1 MPSRVRRPGW
11 ALTAVLA
18 AAVVAAWPARHTT
31 SAQAAPV
38 PALVFVS
45 RAIPT
50 EGTVYW
56 NVPRGLP
63 GAMAYSRFQVASP
76 GRLLV
81 RESDGQIRVLVDGSQ
96 PASNAFRLVDV
107 NAPDVSWDGQR
118 IVFAGLPEG
127 NYSRLPVSGPGAW
140 RLFVINL
147 DGTGLRQLT
156 VSDRNVDLSQFGSL
170 ASTFATYDDTDPAWL
185 PDGRIVFSSTRWPG
199 IAQYGAARSTNLF
212 VVNAN
217 GSGMHRITGEKNGAD
232 RPLVDPLTGRI
243 VYSRWWRNF
252 RFASNDLST
261 VVHPN
266 GGFRRHL
273 GLIATTDTELGG
285 IPGGPNNLQRN
296 SWHLI
301 SITPDGSDMVQFAGE
316 SGLFFEAEDY
326 NHAYGGSFAPDGSLF
341 ANFFPMKNGTEA
353 AGFGGVRRF
362 SRGIGRPRS
371 VIGITSNLNQQYVSQ
386 SPRSFGVYVG
396 SYAAEPEALSDGRLI
411 VSGAPDVYQDY
422 GLYVVNAD
430 GTGTT
435 LLYDEPGRTE
445 VRARVAAPRSL
456 PPIIPDTVAHVASA
470 LPPRAQAPY
479 DVDGTFVFDSL
490 NVYFNAPVDVPIINA
505 PGFGSAQLIAF
516 FLDHQRLNP
525 GSFERL
531 DWPILLGT
539 AQVQADGSVPPTP
552 LPANLPLFEQLR
564 SAQMTVP
571 FTGRGSRGATPGAAH
586 VAGMNYG
593 RTGARVRCVG
603 CHAGHT
609 MIPVPP
615 SDEEARWTNLAP
627 GATIVQSSVD
637 PALENTDGLVD
648 RRARTGRPEW
658 FWRSH
663 PSQSPNGQWV
673 GLQFPQALRVRTV
686 RLYNPPQSDTLTT
699 RVQSARVRLFADA
712 NGQREVASVTTGPI
726 SDDGTDVPFGDVVA
740 RMVGIEF
747 LNVTGRT
754 RYMNVASLAEVEVI
768 ARGEGAAAC
777 VAPAAPGAL
786 GASVAGSRV
795 SLAWQPP
802 ASGAPDG
809 YVVEAGSSPGLA
821 NLAVLP
827 LAGAGSSFAIDAPN
841 GRYYVR
847 VRAANACGT
856 GPASNEVVVD
866 VPGTCPAPPP
876 PSGVNASVSGGTVS
890 LGWPA
895 VPGAAGYVLEAGST
909 PGASNVFVGPVP
921 GPGLQA
927 APPAGRYYVRVRAR
941 SACGGVS
948 APSAEVLV
956 NVP

>member
-1 MPSRVRRPGW
+1 
-11 ALTAVLA
+11 LTAVLA
-18 AAVVAAWPARHTT
+18 AAVVAVWPARHTT
-31 SAQAAPV
+31 SAQVAPV
-38 PALVFVS
+38 PPIVFVS
-45 RAIPT
+45 RAIPAQ
-50 EGTVYW
+50 GTVYW

-63 GAMAYSRFQVASP
+63 GVMAYSRFQVASP

-81 RESDGQIRVLVDGSQ
+81 RQSDGQIRVLVDGAQ
-96 PASNAFRLVDV
+96 PAGNLFRLADV

-127 NYSRLPVSGPGAW
+127 NHSREPVSGPGAW

-147 DGTGLRQLT
+147 DGSGLRQLT
-156 VSDRNVDLSQFGSL
+156 RSDRAIDLSQFGSL
-170 ASTFATYDDTDPAWL
+170 ADRFSSYDDTDPAWL
-185 PDGRIVFSSTRWPG
+185 PDGRVVFSSTRWPAF
-199 IAQYGAARSTNLF
+199 AQYGGARSTNLF
-212 VVNAN
+212 VVNAD
-217 GSGMHRITGEKNGAD
+217 GSGMHRITGERNGAD

-243 VYSRWWRNF
+243 VYSRWWRNY

-261 VVHPN
+261 VMHPS

-273 GLIATTDTELGG
+273 GLVASTDTELGG

-301 SITPDGSDMVQFAGE
+301 SITPDGSDMAQFAGE
-316 SGLFFEAEDY
+316 SGLFFEAEDD
-326 NHAYGGSFAPDGSLF
+326 NHAYGGSFAADGTLF

-353 AGFGGVRRF
+353 SGFGGVRHF
-362 SRGIGRPRS
+362 ARGVASPTP
-371 VIGITSNLNQQYVSQ
+371 VIGITTNLNQQYVSQ

-396 SYAAEPEALSDGRLI
+396 SYAAEPEVLPDGRLI
-411 VSGAPDVYQDY
+411 VSGAPDVFQDY
-422 GLYVVNAD
+422 GLYVANAD
-430 GTGTT
+430 GSGAT

-445 VRARVAAPRSL
+445 LRARVAAPRPL
-456 PPIIPDTVAHVASA
+456 PPILPDAVTHVASA
-470 LPPRAQAPY
+470 LPPRAQGPY
-479 DVDGTFVFDSL
+479 DIDGTFLFDSL
-490 NVYFNAPVDVPIINA
+490 NVFFNAPVDVPIINA
-505 PGFGSAQLIAF
+505 PGVGSASLMAF

-539 AQVQADGSVPPTP
+539 APVAADGSVAPTP

-564 SAQMTVP
+564 SAQMRVP

-593 RTGARVRCVG
+593 RTGTRARCVG

-615 SDEEARWTNLAP
+615 TDEEARWTNLAP
-627 GATIVQSSVD
+627 GAAIVQSSVD
-637 PALENTDGLVD
+637 PALEDTDGLVD
-648 RRARTGRPEW
+648 RRVRTGRPEW

-663 PSQSPNGQWV
+663 PSQSPDGQWV
-673 GLQFPQALRVRTV
+673 GLRFPLPVRVRTV

-699 RVQSARVRLFADA
+699 RVQSARVRLFADDG
-712 NGQREVASVTTGPI
+712 GQQEQASFTTGPI
-726 SDDGTDVPFGDVVA
+726 SDDGTDVPFSDVVA

-747 LNVTGRT
+747 LSVTGRT

-768 ARGEGAAAC
+768 ARGEGAVPC
-777 VAPAAPGAL
+777 AAPGPPAAL

-795 SLAWQPP
+795 SLSWQPP
-802 ASGAPDG
+802 ATGAPTR
-809 YVVEAGSSPGLA
+809 YVVEAGSAPGLA

-827 LAGAGSSFAIDAPN
+827 LAGEASSFAVDAPN
-841 GRYYVR
+841 GRYFVR
-847 VRAANACGT
+847 VRAANACGA
-856 GPASNEVVVD
+856 GGASNEVVVD
-866 VPGTCPAPPP
+866 VPGACAAPVPP
-876 PSGVNASVSGGTVS
+876 GSISVMVSGGRVS

-895 VPGAAGYVLEAGST
+895 VPGAAGYVLEAGSA
-909 PGASNVFVGPVP
+909 PGASDVFVGPVS
-921 GPGLQA
+921 GAGVQA
-927 APPAGRYYVRVRAR
+927 APPAGRYYVRLRAR
-941 SACGGVS
+941 SACGAVS
-948 APSAEVLV
+948 GPSGEVVV